1 MSNVGYPSSYEGGDQ
16 RHYSRE
22 AVREEGRTHGVNT
35 EGYLNKDSIM
45 NELQASDTQRDIDDK
60 MKHQP
65 GFAATMHGNQPSKGA
80 QIDAELAQE
89 DAEMMAKKR
98 EKTDSMPGK
107 KMEHNTEKSE
117 WKQQMDQ
124 EEYEARAA
132 HSNRGSN
139 KNEGQGMEYVTRKT
153 HSSRE

>member
-1 MSNVGYPSSYEGGDQ
+1 
-16 RHYSRE
+16 
-22 AVREEGRTHGVNT
+22 
-35 EGYLNKDSIM
+35 
-45 NELQASDTQRDIDDK
+45 
-60 MKHQP
+60 
-65 GFAATMHGNQPSKGA
+65 MHGNQPSKGA

-89 DAEMMAKKR
+89 DAELMAKKR

-117 WKQQMDQ
+117 WKQQLDQ